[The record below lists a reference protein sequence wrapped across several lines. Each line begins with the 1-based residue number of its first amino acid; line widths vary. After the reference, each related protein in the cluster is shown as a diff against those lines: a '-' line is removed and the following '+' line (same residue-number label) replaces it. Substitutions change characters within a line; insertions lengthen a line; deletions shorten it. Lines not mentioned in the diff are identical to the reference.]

1 MRKPTL
7 KTSISLFSL
16 IAMTLILLG
25 FTLFIYSYLATW
37 LLHRE
42 QASVLTQAKQVAEAY
57 PSHLQEGVG
66 QDSSQWLIADLTQ
79 NQRVDI
85 LTLHGKKIL
94 SQGHLPSAIGA
105 EGKKV
110 LQQGATYFRLG
121 GHSYVRGIMPV
132 IDEAGQQT
140 NWVIV
145 TSSVD
150 TLFGYLDTLISVLL
164 IGGLGAIVL
173 SGLSGYLVAWTA
185 LRPFERII
193 HAIKNIDS
201 NRLSDR
207 LQKSNNSPEIT
218 ELIDS
223 FNMMLARI
231 ENTMVLQN
239 RFVED
244 ASHELRSP
252 LTVIEGY
259 VNLLDRWG
267 KTDPVV
273 MERALTAIKKEST
286 RLRQL
291 TNDLL
296 ELSSLYS
303 ITSEPPRINV
313 DEVLDEV
320 VTNMQVAYGRTIG
333 YHCTQPVTLSMHV
346 HHLQQLFTIFLDNA
360 IKYTTPEQKIFL
372 LSSADERSIT
382 IVVED
387 HGQGI
392 AQEDLTHIFDRFYRA
407 DTSRNRK
414 QGAGLGLAIAKQ
426 IVELY
431 SGSIHVTS
439 QLGHGTKVVVTLPL
453 Q

>member
-1 MRKPTL
+1 MKKPTL

-42 QASVLTQAKQVAEAY
+42 QASVLTQAKQVAGSY
-57 PSHLQEGVG
+57 PSHLQEGAG

-79 NQRVDI
+79 SQRVDI
-85 LTLHGKKIL
+85 LTLHGKKVL
-94 SQGHLPSAIGA
+94 SQGHLPSIIGTHN
-105 EGKKV
+105 EKV
-110 LQQGATYFRLG
+110 LQQGATYIRLG

-132 IDEAGQQT
+132 VNESGQQT
-140 NWVIV
+140 NWVVV

-150 TLFGYLDTLISVLL
+150 TLFGYLDTLITVLL

-193 HAIKNIDS
+193 RAIKNIDS

-207 LQKSNNSPEIT
+207 LQKSNDSPEIM
-218 ELIDS
+218 ELVDS
-223 FNMMLARI
+223 FNTMLERI

-296 ELSSLYS
+296 ELSSLYA
-303 ITSEPPRINV
+303 ITSEPPMISV
-313 DEVLDEV
+313 DEVLNEV
-320 VTNMQVAYGRTIG
+320 VTNMQVAYGRTID
-333 YHCTQPVTLSMHV
+333 YHRTQAVTLPMHV
-346 HHLQQLFTIFLDNA
+346 HHLQQLFMIFFDNA
-360 IKYTTPEQKIFL
+360 IKHTTPEQKIFL
-372 LSSADERSIT
+372 RSSADERSVT
-382 IVVED
+382 IAVED

-392 AQEDLTHIFDRFYRA
+392 AQEDLNHIFDRFYRA

-431 SGSIHVTS
+431 SGAIHITS
-439 QLGHGTKVVVTLPL
+439 QPGHGTKVVVTLPRR
-453 Q
+453 